1 MFLLAPHLGR
11 TVEELQATLTTREL
25 MNWIAFYEL
34 DPWGERRADL
44 RAGIVASTTY
54 NMQRGKSKALKA
66 SDFMPD
72 FEPQKPQ
79 TVQEMQTIFL
89 TSTGAKIDG

>member
-11 TVEELQATLTTREL
+11 TVEELKATITAREL

-34 DPWGERRADL
+34 DPWGEKRADL
-44 RAGIVASTTY
+44 RAGIVASTVY
-54 NMQRGKSKALKA
+54 NMQRGTAKALKS

-72 FEPQKPQ
+72 FTPKEPQ
-79 TVQEMQTIFL
+79 TVAEMQAIL
-89 TSTGAKIDG
+89 LASTGAQFSG

>member
-11 TVEELQATLTTREL
+11 TVEELKVTLTAREL

-34 DPWGERRADL
+34 EPWGEKRADL
-44 RAGIVASTTY
+44 RAGIIASTTY
-54 NMQRGKSKALKA
+54 NMQRGKGSALKA

-72 FEPQKPQ
+72 FEPQKAQ
-79 TVQEMQTIFL
+79 TVAEMQAIFL
-89 TSTGAKIDG
+89 ASTGAKFNG